1 MRRYIIL
8 LLITGAVWA
17 QTDFDKMVLLN
28 DNIDGSIN
36 KVEYLGEYLKMNH
49 NLTKIYFKPQGTSEG
64 QPVPIKLLHTLQ
76 LKDGRVLIHK
86 GSIRAKTFFNSLEY
100 EKLTIEQKAVYDELR
115 KRHKRQIITYSV
127 IILILSPFVFI
138 GLVESGLSSS
148 NSGSSNGKGFTG
160 YGP

>member
-8 LLITGAVWA
+8 LLITGTIWA
-17 QTDFDKMVLLN
+17 QTGLDKLVLLN
-28 DNIDGSIN
+28 GSIDGSIN

-49 NLTKIYFKPQGTSEG
+49 NLTKVYFKPQGSYEG

-76 LKDGRVLIHK
+76 LKDGRVIIHK
-86 GSIRAKTFFNSLEY
+86 GSIRGKTFFNSLEY
-100 EKLTIEQKAVYDELR
+100 EKLTIEQKTVYDELR
-115 KRHKRQIITYSV
+115 KRHKRQIITCSV

-138 GLVESGLSSS
+138 GLVESGLSGA
-148 NSGSSNGKGFTG
+148 SGTSNGKGFTG

>member
-1 MRRYIIL
+1 MRRYIVL
-8 LLITGAVWA
+8 LLITGTVWA
-17 QTDFDKMVLLN
+17 QTGLDKLVLK
-28 DNIDGSIN
+28 DGSTHKGTGI
-36 KVEYLGEYLKMNH
+36 EYLGEYLKMNH
-49 NLTKIYFKPQGTSEG
+49 NLTKVNFKPQGTSG
-64 QPVPIKLLHTLQ
+64 AQPVPIKSIHTLQ
-76 LKDGRVLIHK
+76 LKDGRVLIYN
-86 GSIRAKTFFNSLEY
+86 GSIRVKTFFNSLEY

-115 KRHKRQIITYSV
+115 KRHKRQIITCSV

>member
-1 MRRYIIL
+1 MLLRDGMPQFLYHRIKLIITSKMRRYIVL
-8 LLITGAVWA
+8 LLITGTVWA
-17 QTDFDKMVLLN
+17 QTGLDKLVLKN
-28 DNIDGSIN
+28 GT
-36 KVEYLGEYLKMNH
+36 EYFGKYLKMNH

-86 GSIRAKTFFNSLEY
+86 GSIRGKTFFNSLEY

-115 KRHKRQIITYSV
+115 KRHKRQIITCSV

-138 GLVESGLSSS
+138 GLVESGLSSF
-148 NSGSSNGKGFTG
+148 N
-160 YGP
+160 